1 MNESTVI
8 IIFVA
13 ANPSKDIPRARKK
26 LSEKRTNW
34 RLSIAPQAA
43 SDPHQTQTPA
53 GIWVF

>member
-34 RLSIAPQAA
+34 RLLIAPQAA
-43 SDPHQTQTPA
+43 NDPHQTQTPA